1 MRAAACV
8 RAVAAWVHAVAARV
22 RAVAAWVLAVA
33 AWVHAVAAGCSRLQV
48 PRAACLA
55 AAVEMLSKSKHDF
68 ALLYV
73 GKRQPD
79 PVPAQLMTQVEEG

>member
-1 MRAAACV
+1 MQPACV
-8 RAVAAWVHAVAARV
+8 RLQPGCV
-22 RAVAAWVLAVA
+22 R
-33 AWVHAVAAGCSRLQV
+33 SQV

-55 AAVEMLSKSKHDF
+55 AAVEMLTKSKHDF

-79 PVPAQLMTQVEEG
+79 PVPAQLMAQVELTRTLP